1 MFFFFGE
8 WCVLRMYAIFF
19 GFYLA
24 NILYVFFLSSHRHYF
39 NLLMTLTMGTTLQFC
54 TVIMDGYFSIGVQI
68 NAQIMRRAKLL
79 YV

>member
-1 MFFFFGE
+1 
-8 WCVLRMYAIFF
+8 
-19 GFYLA
+19 
-24 NILYVFFLSSHRHYF
+24 
-39 NLLMTLTMGTTLQFC
+39 MTLTMGTTLQFC